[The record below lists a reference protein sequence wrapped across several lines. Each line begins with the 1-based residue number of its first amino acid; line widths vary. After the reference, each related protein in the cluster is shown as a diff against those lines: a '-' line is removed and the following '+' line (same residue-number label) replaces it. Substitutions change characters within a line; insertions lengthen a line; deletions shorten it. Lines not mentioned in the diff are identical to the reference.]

1 MDGQPSSRNEFKF
14 TNIVSHTVPLSL
26 RHGSVVAGSVT
37 ATIACIYYT
46 AFVAIVCLSG
56 WCGAYYANAHYAHT
70 RNGRGVV
77 GIKLGHVQINQFWRW
92 NILF

>member
-1 MDGQPSSRNEFKF
+1 MVLLLQAVLQLQLPAFTTLPSWR
-14 TNIVSHTVPLSL
+14 LS
-26 RHGSVVAGSVT
+26 
-37 ATIACIYYT
+37 
-46 AFVAIVCLSG
+46 VCLSG